1 METFLS
7 PFVSVDS
14 IHFSSF
20 SFCFGFV
27 LVGIVPN
34 PPSIIFQKI
43 LFPELLEFSSQRLF
57 YLGRI
62 RESPIS
68 RVQVS
73 PRGLPLLISIPER
86 EAEQTASRRTTGLGG
101 ALCCI
106 TSLSASRITSPG
118 LPMGL
123 QGLAGA
129 SHWFPPKLAKW
140 VLFSRS
146 HR

>member
-1 METFLS
+1 MVE
-7 PFVSVDS
+7 
-14 IHFSSF
+14 
-20 SFCFGFV
+20 
-27 LVGIVPN
+27 
-34 PPSIIFQKI
+34 
-43 LFPELLEFSSQRLF
+43 LEFNPRHLHSLLSLALHFNSTGGLKSGFKLSQLF
-57 YLGRI
+57 CLGDQGFTPCCQPPAI
-62 RESPIS
+62 HIS